1 MSLPEAGVTS
11 IFNLLH
17 TKVMDPAS
25 SVSLCTRTVVHYNIA
40 ACVNVCM
47 PRGGNSRGRGRGGAE
62 TWHSRVTLSSG
73 ENQMNRLR
81 TTGHAAVV
89 QRADYSSGATAWW
102 SHRHRR
108 KTAPEAWSCTAELR
122 THPPQPV
129 SHQPATE
136 QELMA
141 TMAAAILDAVP
152 GQRVWVRAC
161 ARACVK

>member
-1 MSLPEAGVTS
+1 
-11 IFNLLH
+11 
-17 TKVMDPAS
+17 MDPAS
-25 SVSLCTRTVVHYNIA
+25 SVSLCTSTVVHYNIA

-47 PRGGNSRGRGRGGAE
+47 PRGGNSRGRARGGAE
-62 TWHSRVTLSSG
+62 TWHSRVTLSCG

-81 TTGHAAVV
+81 RTGHAAVV
-89 QRADYSSGATAWW
+89 HRADYSSGATAWW

-141 TMAAAILDAVP
+141 TMAAAIREVRQTHRRPSHPA
-152 GQRVWVRAC
+152 GHQRHAPPPLRLPDSPPPPPVA
-161 ARACVK
+161 AL